1 MWNEK
6 EFFEDFA
13 KKNDTIKPTDAFV
26 NKMKNLENNKP
37 KSIHIYYKPLLVAA
51 SILLMLAC
59 GFGVYMLVKPN
70 SKPLNTIEPTI
81 PGIHL
86 GQNATTAP
94 LDTSFDIDSI
104 IEYVDDENISITG
117 TDGSKLSEAERS
129 SLKSLLEKAEKTESI
144 SGILGEN
151 TYYVI
156 HTPEEITIKVY
167 FDKYIIINGQDMYC
181 VE

>member
-13 KKNDTIKPTDAFV
+13 KKNDTIKPTNEFV

-37 KSIHIYYKPLLVAA
+37 KSVHIYYKPLLVAA

-59 GFGVYMLVKPN
+59 GFGVYMHIKPDN
-70 SKPLNTIEPTI
+70 KPINPIGPTT

-86 GQNATTAP
+86 GNEETTTP
-94 LDTSFDIDSI
+94 EEISFDMNSI
-104 IEYVDDENISITG
+104 IKYINNEGISITG
-117 TDGSKLSEAERS
+117 TEGSELSSDERS
-129 SLKSLLEKAEKTESI
+129 NLKSLLEKAEKTDSV

-151 TYYVI
+151 TFYTI
-156 HTPEEITIKVY
+156 HTQEEITIKIY

-181 VE
+181 IY

>member
-13 KKNDTIKPTDAFV
+13 KKNDTIKPTNEFV

-37 KSIHIYYKPLLVAA
+37 KSVHIYYKPLLVAA

-59 GFGVYMLVKPN
+59 GFGVYMHVKPDN
-70 SKPLNTIEPTI
+70 KPINPIEPST

-86 GQNATTAP
+86 GNNGTTTP
-94 LDTSFDIDSI
+94 EETFFDMDSI
-104 IEYVDDENISITG
+104 IKYINNEAISVTG
-117 TDGSKLSEAERS
+117 TEGSELTPEERN
-129 SLKSLLEKAEKTESI
+129 SLKLLLGKAEKTDSV
-144 SGILGEN
+144 SGILGEY
-151 TYYVI
+151 TFYTI
-156 HTPEEITIKVY
+156 HTHEEITIKIY